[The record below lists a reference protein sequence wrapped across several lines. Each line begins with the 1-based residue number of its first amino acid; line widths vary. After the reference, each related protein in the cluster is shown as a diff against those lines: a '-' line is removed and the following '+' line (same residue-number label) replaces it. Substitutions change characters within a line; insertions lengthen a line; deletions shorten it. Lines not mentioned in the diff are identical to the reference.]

1 MAEISRITVDEARER
16 LDRGEPL
23 ALVDARSQE
32 SWSEADS
39 QITGSIRVPPGDVAA
54 HLDEIPRD
62 RAVVTYC
69 T

>member
-1 MAEISRITVDEARER
+1 MAEVSRITVDEARER

-23 ALVDARSQE
+23 AIVDARSQD
-32 SWSEADS
+32 SWGHSDE
-39 QITGSIRVPPGDVAA
+39 QIPGSIRVPPDEAAA

>member
-1 MAEISRITVDEARER
+1 MDIMRITVDEVRER

-23 ALVDARSQE
+23 AIVDARS
-32 SWSEADS
+32 ADS
-39 QITGSIRVPPGDVAA
+39 WEKADTQIPGSIRVPPDDVEA
-54 HLDEIPRD
+54 HVEEVPRD

>member
-1 MAEISRITVDEARER
+1 MADVSRITVDEARER

-23 ALVDARSQE
+23 AFVDARSQD
-32 SWSEADS
+32 SWSKSET
-39 QITGSIRVPPGDVAA
+39 QIPGSTRVPPDDVAA
-54 HLDEIPRD
+54 HRGDVPRD